1 MDIDNMEKGNAEI
14 GGAGNEKRSIKDAL
28 EKVGKGIDNL
38 SGFYAYLGMGAAF
51 IMGLLLAFE
60 SLASKFGFSTV
71 WIMWGCTQ
79 IMAILPFATTAYA
92 MRQYQ
97 HVRVAFFEGF
107 MPPRTALFS
116 QIFGWTMFL
125 IFSIVACFYL
135 FWFTIDTFKMGESAG
150 QINVPMW
157 PFIFAAA
164 FGALLLVLQTLR
176 STLSLTAKFTPELS
190 RHKNFFGSPIFIL
203 GLYILSVGL
212 SVWYF
217 TVNPVV
223 GVFIML
229 LAFLFTGIPVAAAIG
244 GLTIVALYVFG
255 GFPMMNSIGMNLYK
269 TMEEFTWFA
278 FPLFVMGGFMMQR
291 GTASMLFKVMNAW
304 IGWIPGGVAVA
315 VIWTGVL
322 LGAMLG
328 SVFATMAL
336 LVILG
341 LSELDK
347 AGYPRSITLPMLGS
361 SAILGYLIPP
371 SITFVVL
378 GGLTDNSIGAL
389 FMAGIGP
396 GVTVAVIFSIFMIFY
411 GVTHPEL
418 TKYHSTWKEK
428 LTSIPPNFVALSIPV
443 VIIGTIS
450 TGFLTPTE
458 AAAVA
463 LIYIWIINLVR
474 KEMKFSVADF
484 KWIFNEG
491 ANVVGFM
498 SFIIIGALLSKL
510 ALMHY
515 HVGDAIVSLVS
526 SGGVSKHTLMLI
538 VTFILFCTGC
548 IGETLPI
555 IIVMIPTIFPVLYS
569 MGIHPWWIC
578 VYIVLMGAI
587 GGLTPPVG
595 GTVFVLSGMT
605 NTPTT
610 QLFRWIIPW
619 VMLFFAVI
627 IVLYLF
633 QDIVTWIPLKMGF
646 TQPPGFG
653 G

>member
-1 MDIDNMEKGNAEI
+1 MNAL
-14 GGAGNEKRSIKDAL
+14 NKL
-28 EKVGKGIDNL
+28 GKGIDWMT
-38 SGFYAYLGMGAAF
+38 GAYCYLGMIVAF
-51 IMGLLLAFE
+51 VMGLFLAFE
-60 SLASKFGFSTV
+60 SIASKFGFSTV
-71 WIMWGCTQ
+71 WIMWGCIQ

-97 HVRVAFFEGF
+97 HVRVSFFEGL
-107 MPPRTALFS
+107 MPPRTAVYS
-116 QIFGWTMFL
+116 QIFAWTVFFM
-125 IFSIVACFYL
+125 FSIICTFYL
-135 FWFTIDTFKMGESAG
+135 FWFTWDTFKAGESAG

-157 PFIFAAA
+157 PFLFSAA
-164 FGALLLVLQTLR
+164 FGMLLLVFQTAR
-176 STLSLTAKFTPELS
+176 STLLLRLKFTPDLAG
-190 RHKNFFGSPIFIL
+190 HKTFFGSPVFIL
-203 GLYILSVGL
+203 GLYIAAIVLT
-212 SVWYF
+212 VWYF
-217 TVNPVV
+217 TINPVI
-223 GVFIML
+223 GVFLML
-229 LAFLFTGIPVAAAIG
+229 IAFLFTGIPVAAAIG
-244 GLTIVALYVFG
+244 GLTIVALFTFG
-255 GFPMMNSIGMNLYK
+255 GFPMLNSIGMNLYK

-278 FPLFVMGGFMMQR
+278 FPLFVIGGFMMQR
-291 GTASMLFKVMNAW
+291 GTAAGLFKVMNAW

-336 LVILG
+336 LIILG
-341 LSELDK
+341 LGELDK

-361 SAILGYLIPP
+361 ASILGYLIPP

-396 GVTVAVIFSIFMIFY
+396 GLTVATIFSIFMLFY
-411 GVTHPEL
+411 GFTHPKL
-418 TKYHSTWKEK
+418 ARYHSTWKEK
-428 LTSIPPNFVALSIPV
+428 FTTIPPNLVALSIPIL
-443 VIIGTIS
+443 IIGTIS

-463 LIYIWIINLVR
+463 MVYIWVVNLVR
-474 KEMKFSVADF
+474 REMKFSIADF

-491 ANVVGFM
+491 ANVIGFM

-515 HVGDAIVSLVS
+515 HVGDAIVSLVDA
-526 SGGVSKHTLMLI
+526 GGVSVHTLMLI

-548 IGETLPI
+548 IGESLPI

-595 GTVFVLSGMT
+595 GTVFVISGMT
-605 NTPTT
+605 NTPVN
-610 QLFRWIIPW
+610 QLFRWIVPW
-619 VMLFFAVI
+619 VLLFFVVI
-627 IVLYLF
+627 IILYIF
-633 QDIVTWIPLKMGF
+633 QDLVTYIPIAMGF
-646 TQPPGFG
+646 SQPPGFG